1 MKSNSTTLP
10 KTTLTILKNI
20 LINDYKPLW
29 EMRILARDM
38 KNNLKK
44 INLHHQLNLLSSLNS
59 RSLST
64 IEIINQA
71 RKMNQQAKTNQRF
84 KSDEAQIL
92 RKRIRM
98 KKMEIKEHQII
109 LRADYDRT
117 WDIGLSQ
124 VAWDAYRFHKNLI
137 LFNAWN
143 LGKESV
149 RDKIEWIQKK
159 TKQASN
165 SSSNFY
171 QNSPICNDIPTS
183 DKDLSDRFGEIPV
196 HPIILG
202 DIVCSEYV
210 KLFLI
215 LPSKI
220 RIYNKI
226 DKNKIEVEAETT
238 SCKQRWS
245 SQDAADIPISDRND
259 PEVIREHVKSICEQK
274 DIDYLLRRPTKNKSV
289 DFRNIRASE
298 LKHNS
303 KMILPDPANNRDE
316 IVIQNQKL
324 IVMND
329 VERYLYSDNDS
340 QNLSGSNLTKSELRG
355 LKEIK

>member
-124 VAWDAYRFHKNLI
+124 VVWDAYRYHTNLV
-137 LFNAWN
+137 LSNA
-143 LGKESV
+143 
-149 RDKIEWIQKK
+149 
-159 TKQASN
+159 
-165 SSSNFY
+165 
-171 QNSPICNDIPTS
+171 
-183 DKDLSDRFGEIPV
+183 
-196 HPIILG
+196 
-202 DIVCSEYV
+202 
-210 KLFLI
+210 
-215 LPSKI
+215 
-220 RIYNKI
+220 
-226 DKNKIEVEAETT
+226 
-238 SCKQRWS
+238 
-245 SQDAADIPISDRND
+245 
-259 PEVIREHVKSICEQK
+259 
-274 DIDYLLRRPTKNKSV
+274 
-289 DFRNIRASE
+289 
-298 LKHNS
+298 
-303 KMILPDPANNRDE
+303 
-316 IVIQNQKL
+316 
-324 IVMND
+324 
-329 VERYLYSDNDS
+329 
-340 QNLSGSNLTKSELRG
+340 
-355 LKEIK
+355 